1 MIDIVCRTAA
11 TEGRVV
17 DDLALLNQI
26 FEETLTEQEGAAFVA
41 RFREAL
47 HAQRAV
53 DFNLNL
59 ASSKQLDEVE
69 RIVRALTLRFRL
81 TSLVEERRRASQLDT
96 KTHPVVAPELGS
108 VDAALANL
116 SEAGLSTAEIRAAVA
131 QVAFLPVLT
140 AHPTE
145 ARRRTLIAA
154 LSRMRTLLDRRALG
168 GTFTAEVDLRLHEE
182 MTNLWR
188 MGGIRTR
195 RVTALDEVRSA
206 LVHFDG
212 TIFQLVPRLLRSLD
226 NALGRLD
233 GTAAPSGLRAPLPLP
248 ALRWGTWI
256 GGDRDGNPNV
266 TAETTREA
274 MRIQADHALRA
285 LEAVA
290 SRLMMSIAATV
301 DGDIDGALGAS
312 LARDADELGEVERIL
327 TQRFPD
333 EPYRRRLGAI
343 AQRIARTRRARI
355 DGIHEIGGY
364 ATPAA
369 LIDELR
375 ELRASLAADGLERAA
390 YGELLEFEW
399 QVEAF
404 GFHFAM
410 MEIRQSR
417 GAHHAACAH
426 LTTEL
431 GEPGASAPL
440 APEQVGRALA
450 HEVVPGVTVGEVLAT
465 IRVAAEIQKVHGD
478 DSLGRYVISG
488 FEGVDDLHELLTLFA
503 WAQDSR
509 IGSDLTAGAA
519 AGSPRVDIVPLLESA
534 RVLERAANLVDEI
547 VGDRALHARILERGR
562 RLEVM
567 LGYSDTN
574 KESGYLASV
583 WLLHLAEAALVD
595 RARAHNL
602 NLTLFHG
609 RGGAVG
615 RGGGPTHRAILGQHP
630 GGLLGGFKVTEQGEV
645 IASRYADPAIALS
658 EAEQIIS
665 ALITMRSPVAEQRRA
680 EWEEE
685 FAPSVGAVAQRARE
699 TYRALITG
707 DPGFEPFFRAA
718 TPIAEIGG
726 LNLGSRPAVRGG
738 VAKGGS
744 GLTGLRA
751 IPWVFSW
758 SQARVNLPGWYGLG
772 ALQAALHDNDTAT
785 ILEAAYRR
793 WPFFQAIVDNAA
805 MILAK
810 SSPEVSEEFAELGG
824 AGSNDDA
831 SRVWRAIVAERTAA
845 GDAIRRISGT
855 AELLASDPELRA
867 SIDGRAPEVNAL
879 SRVQVQLLRSL
890 RSATDEGQRA
900 ELSHLVR
907 LTVSGVAA
915 GLRNTG

>member
-1 MIDIVCRTAA
+1 M
-11 TEGRVV
+11 
-17 DDLALLNQI
+17 DDLELLNQI
-26 FEETLTEQEGAAFVA
+26 FEETLTEQEGLPFVA

-47 HAQRAV
+47 HAKRAV
-53 DFNLNL
+53 DFNLTA
-59 ASSKQLDEVE
+59 ASTEQYDEVE

-81 TSLVEERRRASQLDT
+81 TSLVEERRRATQLSASA
-96 KTHPVVAPELGS
+96 HPAAAPGPGS
-108 VDAALANL
+108 FDAALADL
-116 SEAGLSTAEIRAAVA
+116 AAAGLAPAEIRAAAA
-131 QVAFLPVLT
+131 QISYLPVLT

-145 ARRRTLIAA
+145 ARRRTLIDT
-154 LSRMRTLLDRRALG
+154 LSRIRTLLDRRATG
-168 GTFTAEVDLRLHEE
+168 GTFATEVDLRLREE

-212 TIFQLVPRLLRSLD
+212 TIFRLVPRLLRSLD
-226 NALGRLD
+226 DALGRLEKA
-233 GTAAPSGLRAPLPLP
+233 TAPSGLRAPLPLP

-266 TAETTREA
+266 NAETTREA

-290 SRLMMSIAATV
+290 SRLMMTISATV
-301 DGDIDGALGAS
+301 DGGEQDGALGAS
-312 LARDADELGEVERIL
+312 LARDAKDLGEIERTL
-327 TQRFPD
+327 SHRFPD

-355 DGIHEIGGY
+355 EGASEVGGY
-364 ATPAA
+364 ATPQA
-369 LIDELR
+369 LINELR
-375 ELRASLAADGLERAA
+375 ELRASLAADGLERSA

-410 MEIRQSR
+410 MEIRQAR
-417 GAHHAACAH
+417 GAHHAAINH
-426 LTTEL
+426 LTAEL
-431 GEPGASAPL
+431 GKPGEAA
-440 APEQVGRALA
+440 ALNA
-450 HEVVPGVTVGEVLAT
+450 VQLKNALDHEAVPGVTVGEVLAT
-465 IRVAAEIQKVHGD
+465 IRVAAEIQRTHGEE
-478 DSLGRYVISG
+478 SLGRYVISG
-488 FEGVDDLHELLTLFA
+488 FEGIDDLHELLALFA
-503 WAQDSR
+503 WAEDQR
-509 IGSDLTAGAA
+509 IGSDLTSGAV
-519 AGSPRVDIVPLLESA
+519 AGSPKVDIVPLLESA
-534 RVLERAANLVDEI
+534 RVLERAAELVDEI
-547 VGDRALHARILERGR
+547 VANPVLQARIVERGR

-574 KESGYLASV
+574 KESGYLSSV

-595 RARAHNL
+595 RASAHNL
-602 NLTLFHG
+602 KLTLFHG
-609 RGGAVG
+609 RGGAIG

-630 GGLLGGFKVTEQGEV
+630 AGLFGGFKVTEQGEV
-645 IASRYADPAIALS
+645 IASRYSDPAIAFS

-665 ALITMRSPVAEQRRA
+665 ALLTMRSPLAEQRRA
-680 EWEEE
+680 EWEGE
-685 FAPSVGAVAQRARE
+685 FAPAVGAVAQAART
-699 TYRALITG
+699 TYQQLIPN
-707 DPGFEPFFRAA
+707 DPAFESFFRAA
-718 TPIAEIGG
+718 TPIAELGG

-744 GLTGLRA
+744 GLTSLRA

-772 ALQAALHDNDTAT
+772 ALRATLDDAAAMATLH
-785 ILEAAYRR
+785 EAYQR
-793 WPFFQAIVDNAA
+793 WPFFQSIVDNAA

-810 SSPEVSEEFAELGG
+810 SSPEVAEEFAALGG
-824 AGSNDDA
+824 AGSDA
-831 SRVWRAIVAERTAA
+831 DATRVWATIVAERTAA
-845 GDAIRRISGT
+845 GDALRRIAGT
-855 AELLASDPELRA
+855 DELLASDPELRA
-867 SIDGRAPEVNAL
+867 SIEGRAPEVNAL
-879 SRVQVQLLRSL
+879 SRVQVQLLRAL

>member
-1 MIDIVCRTAA
+1 M
-11 TEGRVV
+11 

-26 FEETLTEQEGAAFVA
+26 FEETLAEQEGLPFVT
-41 RFREAL
+41 RFRETL
-47 HAQRAV
+47 HAKRAA
-53 DFNLNL
+53 DLNL
-59 ASSKQLDEVE
+59 TAASDEQLNEVE

-81 TSLVEERRRASQLDT
+81 TSLVEERRRAAQLSESADT
-96 KTHPVVAPELGS
+96 AAKAGPGS
-108 VDAALANL
+108 FDAALAGL
-116 SEAGLSTAEIRAAVA
+116 ASAGLAPAEIRAAAA
-131 QVAFLPVLT
+131 QVNYLPVLT

-168 GTFTAEVDLRLHEE
+168 GAFAAEVDLRLREE

-206 LVHFDG
+206 MVHFDG
-212 TIFQLVPRLLRSLD
+212 TIFRLVPRLLRSLD
-226 NALGRLD
+226 DALGRLEKA
-233 GTAAPSGLRAPLPLP
+233 TAPSGLRAPLPLP

-266 TAETTREA
+266 TAVTTREA

-301 DGDIDGALGAS
+301 DGRELDGALGAS
-312 LARDADELGEVERIL
+312 LARDAKELGEIERTL
-327 TQRFPD
+327 SHRFPD

-343 AQRIARTRRARI
+343 AQRIARTRRTRI
-355 DGIHEIGGY
+355 EGVSEAGGY
-364 ATPAA
+364 TTPRE
-369 LIDELR
+369 LISEIR
-375 ELRASLAADGLERAA
+375 ELRASLAADGLERSA

-410 MEIRQSR
+410 MEIRQAR
-417 GAHHAACAH
+417 GAHHAAITH
-426 LTTEL
+426 LTTDL
-431 GEPGASAPL
+431 GTPGNPAAL
-440 APEQVGRALA
+440 NAERLKLVLA
-450 HEVVPGVTVGEVLAT
+450 HEAVPGVTVGEVLAT
-465 IRVAAEIQKVHGD
+465 IRVAAEIQRMHGEE
-478 DSLGRYVISG
+478 SLGRYVISG
-488 FEGVDDLHELLTLFA
+488 FTSVEDLHELLALFA
-503 WAQDSR
+503 WAEDER
-509 IGSDLTAGAA
+509 IGSELTSGAA
-519 AGSPRVDIVPLLESA
+519 AGSPQVDIVPLLESA
-534 RVLERAANLVDEI
+534 RVLERAAELVDEI
-547 VGDRALHARILERGR
+547 VASPVLNARIVERGR

-574 KESGYLASV
+574 KESGYLSSV
-583 WLLHLAEAALVD
+583 WLLHLAEEALVE

-602 NLTLFHG
+602 RLTLFHG
-609 RGGAVG
+609 RGGAIG

-645 IASRYADPAIALS
+645 IASRYSDPAIAFS

-665 ALITMRSPVAEQRRA
+665 ALLTMRSPLAEQRRA
-680 EWEEE
+680 EWERE
-685 FAPSVGAVAQRARE
+685 FAPAVGAVAQRARE
-699 TYRALITG
+699 IYQQLILN
-707 DPGFEPFFRAA
+707 DPAFEPFFRAA
-718 TPIAEIGG
+718 TPIAELGG
-726 LNLGSRPAVRGG
+726 LNLGSRPSVRGG
-738 VAKGGS
+738 ATGGS
-744 GLTGLRA
+744 GLTSLRA

-772 ALQAALHDNDTAT
+772 ALNAPVGDIDAAKSL
-785 ILEAAYRR
+785 IEAYRR
-793 WPFFQAIVDNAA
+793 WPFFQSIVDNAA

-810 SSPEVSEEFAELGG
+810 SSPEVAEEFAALGG
-824 AGSNDDA
+824 AGSDA
-831 SRVWRAIVAERTAA
+831 DATRVWATIVRERAAA
-845 GDAIRRISGT
+845 GDALRHIAGSP
-855 AELLASDPELRA
+855 ELLSSDPELRA
-867 SIDGRAPEVNAL
+867 SIEGRAPEVNAL
-879 SRVQVQLLRSL
+879 SRMQVQLLRAL
-890 RSATDEGQRA
+890 RSSTDEGRHA